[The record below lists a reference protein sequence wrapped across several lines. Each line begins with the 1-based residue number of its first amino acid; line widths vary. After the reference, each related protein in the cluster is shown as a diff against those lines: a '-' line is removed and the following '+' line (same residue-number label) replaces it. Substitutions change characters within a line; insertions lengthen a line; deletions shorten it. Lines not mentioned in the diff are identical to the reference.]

1 MTAAFLACG
10 LHCCVACFLI
20 TVDNEIWAMCDI
32 YIIYK
37 RKLDNLDVIPFLCNC
52 SLSDLSIYQIF
63 YYGIIRFYC
72 CPADLNCSQLLKY

>member
-20 TVDNEIWAMCDI
+20 TVDNEIESCATFSLF
-32 YIIYK
+32 YK

-63 YYGIIRFYC
+63 IMVLFDFILAQ
-72 CPADLNCSQLLKY
+72 P